1 MPGRAG
7 EGRADTLTF
16 ARPARRALDEVGIPA
31 VQVRP
36 CHERAGSRAGASTTR
51 PPPPASLSTVQG
63 SDATGP
69 PAALEHVG
77 PRPLLPLSVVRSQ
90 SRA

>member
-1 MPGRAG
+1 MRSASL
-7 EGRADTLTF
+7 RFKHA
-16 ARPARRALDEVGIPA
+16 
-31 VQVRP
+31 

-51 PPPPASLSTVQG
+51 PPPRASLSTVQG

-77 PRPLLPLSVVRSQ
+77 PRPLLPLSVDSSQ
-90 SRA
+90 SRAWGLMLRCTPPASSPKVAVTID